1 MQARSVVQTI
11 RIDTG
16 YYYKFWQRR
25 VKEGN
30 ATQVMTLL
38 EDIQRIYLDYASVRE
53 YPSGF
58 ENDTIKKL
66 LQLDVELQQ
75 YSTIPPKNL

>member
-1 MQARSVVQTI
+1 
-11 RIDTG
+11 
-16 YYYKFWQRR
+16 
-25 VKEGN
+25 
-30 ATQVMTLL
+30 MTLL

-53 YPSGF
+53 YPLGF